1 VRQYAADQVTVS
13 FTGIDLTPGLAQ
25 GTFVQE
31 SEPPQTWRVRPNGV
45 GGIVYTF
52 HPNQSGTVTITLDAS
67 SEEHAKLLAFFT
79 ADRISRSLVGVLIVR
94 DHTDST
100 TAVFSKARILGRPP
114 LKRGTQHAVEP
125 WVFGFELPLVTR
137 LQPNKNVVGD

>member
-1 VRQYAADQVTVS
+1 MRQYAADSVTIS

-31 SEPPQTWRVRPNGV
+31 SEPPQTWRVRNNGV
-45 GGIVYTF
+45 GGIVYTY

-67 SEEHAKLLAFFT
+67 SEEHAKLLGFFT
-79 ADRISRSLVGVLIVR
+79 ADRATRSLVGALIVR
-94 DHTDST
+94 DQTDST

-114 LKRGTQHAVEP
+114 FKRGTQHAVEP
-125 WVFGFELPLVTR
+125 WIFGFEFALVTR
-137 LQPNKNVVGD
+137 LNPNKNVVGD